1 MNTMTDRAASPVR
14 VTPLAAAL
22 AVALG
27 ALTLWAFWPP
37 LVQMAHQWMNDPQYT
52 HGYLVPLFSAY
63 LLWARRGRLAGAKL
77 SPSWLGLLPLAAAA
91 LLRYEASRNYD
102 YFDGVALVL
111 TIAGFFLLAGG
122 PRALVWSWPAV
133 AFLLF
138 MVPLPYSVEHA
149 VAGPLQRLA
158 TVSSTY
164 IMQTIGLPA
173 LAEGNVIVLG
183 NGRVEVEQACS
194 GLSMLMIFF
203 ALSTAM
209 AILVRRPLLDRILI
223 LVAAAPIA
231 ILANVFRI
239 TATGLAQEWFGAEAA
254 HKIFHDWAGWMMMP
268 LALAMLWLLLGVLSL
283 VLREQKEDSQVPLN
297 LDGPMGLPGGLAGQ
311 SAPGPKNPRS
321 VREGPPAGP
330 PSASRGGPPVG
341 PTPINAVGS

>member
-1 MNTMTDRAASPVR
+1 MNTMTDRTASPVR
-14 VTPLAAAL
+14 LTPLSAAL

-37 LVQMAHQWMNDPQYT
+37 LTQMANQWMHDPQYT

-63 LLWARRGRLAGAKL
+63 LLWARRGQLAGARL

-91 LLRYEASRNYD
+91 VLRFQASRNYD
-102 YFDGVALVL
+102 YLDGLALVL
-111 TIAGFFLLAGG
+111 TVGGFFLLAGG
-122 PRALVWSWPAV
+122 PKALAWSWPGV

-149 VAGPLQRLA
+149 VAGPLQRVA
-158 TVSSTY
+158 TVCSTY

-173 LAEGNVIVLG
+173 LAEGNVIVLS

-209 AILVRRPLLDRILI
+209 AILVRRPLFDRILI
-223 LVAAAPIA
+223 VVSAAPIA

-268 LALAMLWLLLGVLSL
+268 LALAMLWLELGVLSL
-283 VLREQKEDSQVPLN
+283 VLREKKEDSQVPLQF
-297 LDGPMGLPGGLAGQ
+297 DGPMGV
-311 SAPGPKNPRS
+311 PGPKNPRS

-330 PSASRGGPPVG
+330 PSAARGGPPVG